1 MTVREWYEDAI
12 KFGEPLL
19 ANVILILVSKQV
31 LKWTDGEE
39 RLKHCLNPAPEK
51 RDAVNAFFRRE
62 LTKMSGERRT
72 A

>member
-39 RLKHCLNPAPEK
+39 RLKQCINPAPEK

-62 LTKMSGERRT
+62 LTKMGGERRT